1 MDKEGGKKKKRK
13 KKNVGWGEGGQKEKG
28 RSGRMIWLDTSLMFD
43 MDLKDSPT
51 LPHATCLF

>member
-1 MDKEGGKKKKRK
+1 M
-13 KKNVGWGEGGQKEKG
+13 GWGEGGQKEKG